1 MVNQHTVSAVIPV
14 HNCRRY
20 LAEAIGT
27 ALAQTHLPCEIIL
40 VDDGSTDASA
50 EVAKGFGGRVRYY
63 RQEHAGIGAARNHG
77 VELAQGEFL
86 AFLDADDLWAS
97 FKTEAQLKV
106 FATHPE
112 IDMVFGLTQQFISP
126 DIDAGTGNPFVC
138 PAEPSQGQMA
148 GSMLIRRDAFLR
160 VGLFDPGL
168 RVGEFLDWYLRAQAL
183 ALKPFFLAKVVLR
196 RRIHGNNT
204 VLREH
209 ASQLDYVRVL
219 KAALDRRRAINSSAS
234 GGSHEKDG
242 LHRP

>member
-1 MVNQHTVSAVIPV
+1 MGTCQLSVIIPV
-14 HNCRRY
+14 YNCQHY
-20 LAEAIGT
+20 LGEAIESV
-27 ALAQTHLPCEIIL
+27 LNQTLQPQQII
-40 VDDGSTDASA
+40 VIDDGSTDGSA
-50 EVAKGFGGRVRYY
+50 RVAKKFEADILYIRRDNGGT
-63 RQEHAGIGAARNHG
+63 GAARNTG

-86 AFLDADDLWAS
+86 AFLDADDLWAP

-112 IDMVFGLTQQFISP
+112 ADMVFGLTQQFVSP

-138 PAEPSQGQMA
+138 PSEPSKGQVA
-148 GSMLIRRDAFLR
+148 GSMLIRRDTFLR
-160 VGLFDPGL
+160 VGPFDPGL
-168 RVGEFLDWYLRAQAL
+168 RVGEFLDWYLRAQTL
-183 ALKPFFLAKVVLR
+183 ALKPFFLEEVVLR
-196 RRIHGNNT
+196 RRIHGGNT
-204 VLREH
+204 VLREK

>member
-1 MVNQHTVSAVIPV
+1 MGTCQLSVIIPV
-14 HNCRRY
+14 YNCQHY
-20 LAEAIGT
+20 LGEAIESV
-27 ALAQTHLPCEIIL
+27 LNQTLQPQQII
-40 VDDGSTDASA
+40 VIDDGSTDGSA
-50 EVAKGFGGRVRYY
+50 RVAKKFEADILYIWRDNGGT
-63 RQEHAGIGAARNHG
+63 GAARNTG

-86 AFLDADDLWAS
+86 AFLDADDLWTAD
-97 FKTEAQLKV
+97 KTEAQLKV

-126 DIDAGTGNPFVC
+126 DIDAGTGNLFVC
-138 PAEPSQGQMA
+138 PAEPSKGQMA

-219 KAALDRRRAINSSAS
+219 KAALDRRRAMNSSAS

-242 LHRP
+242 LLRP

>member
-63 RQEHAGIGAARNHG
+63 RQEHAGIGAARNTG

-138 PAEPSQGQMA
+138 PAEPSKGQMA

-242 LHRP
+242 LLRP